1 MEVGKPPTPTLCSVK
16 IQQKNC
22 STRSQLGMTVLD
34 NIYKY
39 CLGWLVSL
47 FWPYGWLLSPHH
59 FCKLAPVTST
69 SLSDQP
75 VSVTRDI
82 IRGPIKRLNSDG
94 SSSELFMP
102 TQLTQVRPKSLH
114 FRFLKF
120 HFFSI
125 IK

>member
-1 MEVGKPPTPTLCSVK
+1 MEVGKPHSYALFCKNPTEELL
-16 IQQKNC
+16 QQ
-22 STRSQLGMTVLD
+22 SQLGMTVLD

-59 FCKLAPVTST
+59 ICKQAPPVAST

-102 TQLTQVRPKSLH
+102 TQVRPKSLH

-125 IK
+125 NK